1 MEPLELLD
9 QIEAQIGLRTTPA
22 TWPVGSFGD
31 LRGVIDRR
39 TDVFTRFTRTARG
52 SQIAPE
58 EDVPAERAASE
69 EGAAWTKSTEE
80 TELLSAMEA
89 DVDLPS
95 FLAGES
101 TPVFAGSS
109 RRPRRRAWTS
119 TTSPATWT
127 SRAPR
132 SCSRCRP
139 TWTATTVTASRSP
152 ASVPAG
158 SIAAW

>member
-1 MEPLELLD
+1 MGMFRSLWLVLTGAVGGAAVAVYLLREQQAEPL
-9 QIEAQIGLRTTPA
+9 PA

-39 TDVFTRFTRTARG
+39 TYVFTRFTRTARG
-52 SQIAPE
+52 SHIAPE

-89 DVDLPS
+89 DVDMPS

-101 TPVFAGSS
+101 TPVFAGSALTNFGVRHLLDAIVDLAPAPS
-109 RRPRRRAWTS
+109 PRLDVDDK
-119 TTSPATWT
+119 
-127 SRAPR
+127 PR
-132 SCSRCRP
+132 HLDEPC
-139 TWTATTVTASRSP
+139 
-152 ASVPAG
+152 
-158 SIAAW
+158 